1 MGTCDQEHQTLS
13 CQGQGQGQGQGHD
26 YSLLGLL
33 RMLYRVYD
41 HLVILVRLRHL
52 NGNLKLAGSGDGID
66 LWGCAMGVCD
76 TGWIGATGLIYG
88 DVSWGHA
95 TGSGRWNWY
104 VGAHHGECNTR
115 WIRAKGLIHGGAPWV
130 QATGSGNGIDLW
142 GCTMGVRDTGWIGAM
157 EWQST
162 IWLLKLNDDT
172 MCLHVWRW
180 GKCAE
185 CVWLTGW

>member
-1 MGTCDQEHQTLS
+1 MGTCDQEHHTLT
-13 CQGQGQGQGQGHD
+13 CQGQGQGHD

-66 LWGCAMGVCD
+66 LWGCAMGACD
-76 TGWIGATGLIYG
+76 TGWIGATGWIYG

-104 VGAHHGECNTR
+104 VGAHHGECDTR
-115 WIRAKGLIHGGAPWV
+115 WIRAKGLIYGGAMGVGDWIRQWNWSVGVHHGGEWHWLDR
-130 QATGSGNGIDLW
+130 GNGMTKYYMVAEIKW
-142 GCTMGVRDTGWIGAM
+142 RYHV
-157 EWQST
+157 SS
-162 IWLLKLNDDT
+162 
-172 MCLHVWRW
+172 CLALR
-180 GKCAE
+180 
-185 CVWLTGW
+185 